1 MAIKEQEH
9 EKDIKCDQMAS
20 SSTAL
25 TNFVKISENYR
36 KRFSDRLRRE
46 LQESDI
52 QRNKIFELEQ
62 NRQLLGAQLEI
73 VTSQYEKVFDS
84 VNAISNAKN
93 LEDKYKY
100 QIEQLTNLVDCLRRE
115 KHEEEQNVFQRMK
128 ERDTLRDE
136 LKDMTEAKLKGDRER
151 AMQNIQSREQ
161 IERMRDVNSEL
172 HKQRDKFEEDF
183 LRASEEVRNLIVDKE
198 RLR

>member
-73 VTSQYEKVFDS
+73 VTS
-84 VNAISNAKN
+84 
-93 LEDKYKY
+93 
-100 QIEQLTNLVDCLRRE
+100 
-115 KHEEEQNVFQRMK
+115 
-128 ERDTLRDE
+128 
-136 LKDMTEAKLKGDRER
+136 
-151 AMQNIQSREQ
+151 
-161 IERMRDVNSEL
+161 
-172 HKQRDKFEEDF
+172 
-183 LRASEEVRNLIVDKE
+183 
-198 RLR
+198 